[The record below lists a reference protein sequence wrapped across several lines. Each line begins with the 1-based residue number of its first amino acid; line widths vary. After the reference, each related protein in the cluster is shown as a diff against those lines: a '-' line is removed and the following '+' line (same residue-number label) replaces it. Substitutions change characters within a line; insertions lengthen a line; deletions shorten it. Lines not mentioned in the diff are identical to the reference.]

1 MLKVLP
7 HNQIL
12 LWNLSLVL
20 FDVALLQGKDKSCVL
35 KSQIISFFTDTKE
48 PCVSHKPKISTSS
61 EHTDQAVLL
70 GLFGCFV
77 IEDEGNAWTIHGCSS
92 LKWYITQRWH
102 KLGQEVKHQ
111 SPHINHMKSKTRVFC
126 EDNQSGSDKC
136 LSCHVRNIY
145 MMRTGWDEGYRL
157 NHPTSF
163 KSRLP
168 SLNNFNFL

>member
-20 FDVALLQGKDKSCVL
+20 FDVAFLQGKDKSSVL

-48 PCVSHKPKISTSS
+48 HCVSHKPKISTSS
-61 EHTDQAVLL
+61 EHTDQAALL

-77 IEDEGNAWTIHGCSS
+77 TEDEGNAWTIRGCSS
-92 LKWYITQRWH
+92 LKWYITQGWH

-111 SPHINHMKSKTRVFC
+111 SPHINHMKSKTRQGVWWG
-126 EDNQSGSDKC
+126 QSIWFRQMPIMPCKKYLHDENR
-136 LSCHVRNIY
+136 VRALLKY
-145 MMRTGWDEGYRL
+145 LPRTKL
-157 NHPTSF
+157 MSNT
-163 KSRLP
+163 
-168 SLNNFNFL
+168 